1 MATDPFDAL
10 VLRNAPQFLAGN
22 YRTLPR
28 NAFRGVFHD
37 APPDRRVLTGQTLPN
52 VPSLTF
58 VPLLKQLGAIANQRT
73 SAGVAAWVKTAT
85 YLLGRVD
92 DDDQR
97 EVMQKYQTLK
107 SFSVSPSQMLP
118 GFLYTFRYQAKAN
131 QFDRF
136 PLTLVLDK
144 DKTSILGLNFHYLPL
159 IWRFAFFEAL
169 MPLIAPLPVSQ
180 RTRILATY
188 QRLSIGTKYYYW
200 ESTVKRYTMKQIQSR
215 AIFITPIEWAAAIA
229 YPSDMFIRTTSNI
242 VYTQSLRNK

>member
-37 APPDRRVLTGQTLPN
+37 APPDRQILTGQTLPN

-73 SAGVAAWVKTAT
+73 PAGVAAWVKTVT

-92 DDDQR
+92 ENDQR
-97 EVMQKYQTLK
+97 QVMQKYEKLK
-107 SFSVSPSQMLP
+107 SFTVSPLQILP
-118 GFLYTFRYQAKAN
+118 GFLYTFHYEARSN
-131 QFDRF
+131 RFDRF
-136 PLTLVLDK
+136 PLILVLKK
-144 DKTSILGLNFHYLPL
+144 DKSSILGLNFHYLPL
-159 IWRFAFFEAL
+159 VWRFALFEAL

-180 RTRILATY
+180 LSRILTTY
-188 QRLSIGTKYYYW
+188 QRLSTGTKYYYW
-200 ESTVKRYTMKQIQSR
+200 ESTVKRYTVKQIQSR
-215 AIFITPIEWAAAIA
+215 AVFIAPIEWAAAMA
-229 YPSDMFIRTTSNI
+229 YPSDMFIRTTRNTI
-242 VYTQSLRNK
+242 YTESLRTK